1 MKTIPVNFIGYG
13 DWGSRFSQKVV
24 DEGFCI
30 QNLVTDKT
38 NISVAHNN
46 LIPRNNMADIDWT
59 LPTFITTG
67 PLYHHDILKHC
78 KSRPFVEKPYY
89 ISGQSQTELEFKPYV
104 NYHWYDSLKL
114 SIIKQFIGYDWD
126 NINIELFTTTKI
138 DRGFSVLEDFFPHV
152 ISITKFLNRN
162 QIKSH
167 KIVKVTNDLYHIEF
181 DYGFNKIIF
190 DIGIGNKRYAKFKTE
205 NVMIETSK
213 PTIIDCNGMTYT
225 IKSDPLRDSIYRYY
239 SYYMDESGD
248 RIFYSNDFHTFI
260 LEMCN

>member
-13 DWGSRFSQKVV
+13 DWGSRLSQKVV

-30 QNLVTDKT
+30 ENLVTDKT
-38 NISVAHNN
+38 NISVEHNN

-104 NYHWYDSLKL
+104 NYHWYD
-114 SIIKQFIGYDWD
+114 WD
-126 NINIELFTTTKI
+126 TINIELFTTTKI

-152 ISITKFLNRN
+152 ISIIKFLNPN
-162 QIKSH
+162 QIESH
-167 KIVKVTNDLYHIEF
+167 KIVKVTDDLYHIEF

-190 DIGIGNKRYAKFKTE
+190 DIGIGNKRYAKFKTKK
-205 NVMIETSK
+205 VMIETSE
-213 PTIIDCNGMTYT
+213 PTIIECNGMTYT

-239 SYYMDESGD
+239 SYYMNESGD